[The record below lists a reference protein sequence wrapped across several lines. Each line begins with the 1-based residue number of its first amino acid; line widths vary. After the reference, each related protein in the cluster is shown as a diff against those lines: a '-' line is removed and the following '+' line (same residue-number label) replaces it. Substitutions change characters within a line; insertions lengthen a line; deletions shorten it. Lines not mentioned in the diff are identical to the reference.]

1 MEKNL
6 LVKGKSAV
14 IIVKETVSLGRNSD
28 KLLNMKIYYVFEM
41 RKCFGR
47 EEKLGSR
54 EYSKELKDFP
64 KMLKNLHFL
73 SPKNAKTK
81 KWGKMKKK
89 MTLND

>member
-1 MEKNL
+1 
-6 LVKGKSAV
+6 
-14 IIVKETVSLGRNSD
+14 
-28 KLLNMKIYYVFEM
+28 M
-41 RKCFGR
+41 RKCFAR

-81 KWGKMKKK
+81 KWGKLKKK
-89 MTLND
+89 DDPERLKKVFFKGKISSS